1 MNYRQIRM
9 LNDLEVKV
17 AQLEEQSDKIK
28 AMEEMF
34 VGLVERIESLENPPK
49 RPRGRPRKVNAE

>member
-1 MNYRQIRM
+1 M

-28 AMEEMF
+28 ALEEMF

>member
-1 MNYRQIRM
+1 M

-17 AQLEEQSDKIK
+17 AELEERMGEDQLDKIK
-28 AMEEMF
+28 ALEEMF